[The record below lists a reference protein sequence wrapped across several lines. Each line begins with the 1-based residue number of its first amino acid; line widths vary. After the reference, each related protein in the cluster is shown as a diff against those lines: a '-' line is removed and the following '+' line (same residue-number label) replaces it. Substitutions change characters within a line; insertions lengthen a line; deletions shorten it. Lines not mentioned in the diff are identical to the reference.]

1 MVCGYTTPQSL
12 ITQIQSGL
20 SVSQGAFEYN
30 LMGSWPFSKI
40 STTCLGKIF
49 ISIPCFRIIGLQ
61 KNLKTPAFCS
71 WTNSHNLLWN
81 FWSNSLPGLGI
92 YAGKWYPDKW
102 HILQRFIWM
111 CPLFLSLNSH
121 IFSIYRSFKSR

>member
-30 LMGSWPFSKI
+30 LTESWRFSKI

-61 KNLKTPAFCS
+61 ENLETTAFVLEQIVTTCFGIS
-71 WTNSHNLLWN
+71 DQIPCLVQEFMLENDTQINGTSCR
-81 FWSNSLPGLGI
+81 GLYGGPPPSGLCYSTLI
-92 YAGKWYPDKW
+92 SW
-102 HILQRFIWM
+102 HI
-111 CPLFLSLNSH
+111 
-121 IFSIYRSFKSR
+121 

>member
-20 SVSQGAFEYN
+20 YVSQGEFEYN

-40 STTCLGKIF
+40 PTTCLGKIF

-61 KNLKTPAFCS
+61 KNLETTAFCS
-71 WTNSHNLLWN
+71 
-81 FWSNSLPGLGI
+81 
-92 YAGKWYPDKW
+92 
-102 HILQRFIWM
+102 
-111 CPLFLSLNSH
+111 
-121 IFSIYRSFKSR
+121 